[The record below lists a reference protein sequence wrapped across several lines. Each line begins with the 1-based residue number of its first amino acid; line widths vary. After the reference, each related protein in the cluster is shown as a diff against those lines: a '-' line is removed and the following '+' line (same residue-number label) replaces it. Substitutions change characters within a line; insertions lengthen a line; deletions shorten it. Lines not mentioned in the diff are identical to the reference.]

1 MDLRA
6 HRVEAL
12 VLRSIAYGD
21 ADAVVQLLTRGR
33 GRIAVFVRGAKTSRK
48 RFGGALELF
57 GRIEALVAEREG
69 QELWSLREARVV
81 EGHAGLRDDLS
92 RIAHAGYASE
102 LAHDLTRPGEPAD
115 GLFALLEEFLTRLS
129 AGAARSGRLRAFELL
144 ALEAAGL
151 APELS
156 ACARCG
162 SEVPEGRATFDP
174 DAGGLTCT
182 HCTIRTSGVAL
193 THAARAALWQL
204 RWGGLA
210 AADAPQSADGS
221 GRPADARAFEDAAA
235 QAARPMALFLRH
247 HLGRVLK
254 SAAFLEQV
262 GAPL

>member
-6 HRVEAL
+6 QKVEAL

-48 RFGGALELF
+48 RFGGALEQF

-81 EGHAGLRDDLS
+81 EGHARLRDDLG
-92 RIAHAGYASE
+92 RIAHAGYVCE
-102 LAHDLTRPGEPAD
+102 LAHDLTRAGEPAD
-115 GLFALLEEFLTRLS
+115 GLFTLLNDFLARLA
-129 AGAARSGRLRAFELL
+129 AGAATSGRLRAFELL

-162 SEVPEGRATFDP
+162 AEVPAGRATFDP
-174 DAGGLTCT
+174 EAGGLTCAR
-182 HCTIRTSGVAL
+182 CTRGTSGVAL
-193 THAARAALWQL
+193 SHAARAAVWQL

-210 AADAPQSADGS
+210 AADAPTSADGS

-235 QAARPMALFLRH
+235 QAARPLELFLRH
-247 HLGRVLK
+247 HLGRALK
-254 SAAFLEQV
+254 SAAFIEQV
-262 GAPL
+262 GAPR